1 MCGCRRRPAENCA
14 GEKVEEAMTLK
25 TTVWDPANN
34 LKSEKAIQSFIRAA
48 FDDGDLAVIAVALG
62 AVARARGMGKVAK
75 DVGVTRESLYKSLS
89 ATGNPGFTTVV
100 KVAEA
105 VGLKLTVK
113 PVKRR
118 PLATP
123 SPRSRKAATRK
134 RPIMRAG

>member
-1 MCGCRRRPAENCA
+1 
-14 GEKVEEAMTLK
+14 MTLK

-48 FDDGDLAVIAVALG
+48 FDDGDPAVIAVALG